1 MNIDRYWTQVED
13 ANQFY
18 HIYRSKY
25 WHPAWIHS
33 TPLSAKGKTLPT
45 LNHSLVTQQPKISC
59 QSYCCALIS
68 GENGGGECLHLWLS
82 GLWGLCTA
90 MNHFAWDPE
99 ILFLLCRGEGSECIC
114 LPRAFLGEQKKICFC
129 SRWANHPL
137 ENYFMSC
144 VDIAWVSQ

>member
-13 ANQFY
+13 ANWY
-18 HIYRSKY
+18 DHIYRSTY

-45 LNHSLVTQQPKISC
+45 LNHSLVTQQPEISC

-68 GENGGGECLHLWLS
+68 EENGGGECLHLWAFWPTGTVYSHESLGTGS
-82 GLWGLCTA
+82 R
-90 MNHFAWDPE
+90 NPSFALE
-99 ILFLLCRGEGSECIC
+99 RGRECIC
-114 LPRAFLGEQKKICFC
+114 LPQAFLGEKNKICFC
-129 SRWANHPL
+129 SRWANRPL

-144 VDIAWVSQ
+144 VDTAWVSQ

>member
-1 MNIDRYWTQVED
+1 MNIDRYWTQVEE
-13 ANQFY
+13 ANWYY

-45 LNHSLVTQQPKISC
+45 LNHSLVTQQPEISC

-68 GENGGGECLHLWLS
+68 EENGGGGECLHLWAFWPTGTVCS
-82 GLWGLCTA
+82 HESFCTGSR
-90 MNHFAWDPE
+90 N
-99 ILFLLCRGEGSECIC
+99 LFLALERGRECIC
-114 LPRAFLGEQKKICFC
+114 LPQTFIGEKIFC
-129 SRWANHPL
+129 SRWANYPL

-144 VDIAWVSQ
+144 VDTAWISK